1 MTIRIARRGASVRF
15 RPFANRH
22 RNVSLSYRSAVA
34 YTRRPELYDLEYS
47 FKDYEGEC
55 ARIEEIVRERAPK
68 ARTLLDVAC
77 GTGKHLACLRTRFAC
92 EGVDLDPGL
101 LGVARGRL
109 GDVPLHEGDMRT
121 LDLGRRF
128 DVVTCLFSA
137 IGFVGDL
144 DGLAAAARSLAAHVA
159 DGGVL
164 IVEPWLTPDVWMPGR
179 PHVLAADAEG
189 LALARVTVAG
199 QRGMISTTAMYYTVG
214 TPDGV
219 EQWRE
224 DHELGLFTH
233 DEMRAALE
241 ATGLAVEH
249 DPEGLGGRGLWLGTR
264 A

>member
-1 MTIRIARRGASVRF
+1 MRRASVRL
-15 RPFANRH
+15 RHFANRH
-22 RNVSLSYRSAVA
+22 TNVSLSYRSAVA

-55 ARIEEIVRERAPK
+55 ARIDEIARGHSPS

-77 GTGKHLACLRTRFAC
+77 GTGKHLACLRTRFDC

-101 LGVARGRL
+101 LGVARERL

-128 DVVTCLFSA
+128 DVVTCLFSS
-137 IGFVGDL
+137 IGFVRDL
-144 DGLAAAARSLAAHVA
+144 DGLVAAARALAAHVA
-159 DGGVL
+159 DRGVL
-164 IVEPWLTPDVWMPGR
+164 IVEPWLTPGVWQPGR
-179 PHVLAADAEG
+179 PHVLAADTEG

-199 QRGMISTTAMYYTVG
+199 QQGTISTTAMYYTVG
-214 TPDGV
+214 MPDGV

-241 ATGLAVEH
+241 ATGLTVEH
-249 DPEGLGGRGLWLGTR
+249 DPEGLTGRGLWLGTR
-264 A
+264 S